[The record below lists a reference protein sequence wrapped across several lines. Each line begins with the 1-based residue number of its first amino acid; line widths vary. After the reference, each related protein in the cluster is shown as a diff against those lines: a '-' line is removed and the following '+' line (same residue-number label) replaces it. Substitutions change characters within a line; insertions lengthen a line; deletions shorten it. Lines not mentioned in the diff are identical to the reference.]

1 MFRKIVSTV
10 FSLLYLSLWARL
22 FLMMWDPFW
31 SGTALDR
38 GLPLYHDWR
47 FVLDWL
53 YYLTSIPMTPIWTI
67 YGWIAPSIPKTPY
80 LPGFYTVSLFQGL
93 EQKSVELSGSMPWL
107 RQLVD
112 TPFFRQVMIGYV
124 DTLIPVAMIIYRLIE
139 PLPNLLFNFIRNIVW
154 TIFIELSFTKRKEAT
169 YKTALS
175 KRAADL
181 MKLNVE
187 YKTLSNENS
196 QLAVSVVTDEL
207 TKVYNKRF
215 FIEKMTY
222 EFKLAKEKKK
232 IIAISML
239 DIDHFKKLN
248 DTYGHLFGDKVLQAV
263 AQVAK
268 NNTPKDCFC
277 CRFGGE
283 EFAIIMPEKKLEEA
297 QRIVSEVHRSLPL
310 LRFEDD
316 PNLRTSASFGLCY
329 VNFASPEAQ
338 EIENFSALLKFADD
352 ELYRAKLNG
361 RNRVETKIID
371 I

>member
-1 MFRKIVSTV
+1 M
-10 FSLLYLSLWARL
+10 
-22 FLMMWDPFW
+22 
-31 SGTALDR
+31 
-38 GLPLYHDWR
+38 
-47 FVLDWL
+47 
-53 YYLTSIPMTPIWTI
+53 
-67 YGWIAPSIPKTPY
+67 
-80 LPGFYTVSLFQGL
+80 
-93 EQKSVELSGSMPWL
+93 
-107 RQLVD
+107 
-112 TPFFRQVMIGYV
+112 
-124 DTLIPVAMIIYRLIE
+124 
-139 PLPNLLFNFIRNIVW
+139 
-154 TIFIELSFTKRKEAT
+154 SFTKRKEAT

-222 EFKLAKEKKK
+222 EFKVAKEKKK
-232 IIAISML
+232 ILAICML

-248 DTYGHLFGDKVLQAV
+248 DTYGHIFGDKVLQAV
-263 AQVAK
+263 ALVAK

-283 EFAIIMPEKKLEEA
+283 EFAIIMPEKRLEEA
-297 QRIVSEVHRSLPL
+297 KQIVTEIHRSLPL

-316 PNLRTSASFGLCY
+316 VTLRTSASFGLCY
-329 VNFASPEAQ
+329 VNFANPEAQ
-338 EIENFSALLKFADD
+338 ELESFSALLKFSDD

-361 RNRVETKIID
+361 RNRVETKVID
-371 I
+371 V